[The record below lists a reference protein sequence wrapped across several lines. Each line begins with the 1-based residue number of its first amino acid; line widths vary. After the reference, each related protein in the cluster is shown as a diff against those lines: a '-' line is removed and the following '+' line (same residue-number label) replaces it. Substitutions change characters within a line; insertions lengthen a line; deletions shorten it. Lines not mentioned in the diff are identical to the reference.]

1 MSKKILSVVLA
12 LTMVLS
18 LFAISASAIGAAGY
32 EELDDNGIS
41 TYTQSWG
48 LGEPVDNEDGTW
60 SVDVT
65 LAANYVVGGIQFQV
79 ANTNN
84 KGVVL
89 VEFVPNDEVFTDD
102 YGAKTF
108 VFNDTGIVTIIPS
121 PLAEGS
127 EGIDLTAGAVL
138 GQLVYEVA
146 DGASA
151 DINIVNDGKSATNP
165 GGNLIAARLSDG
177 NLSTATSITGQ
188 TVLSVGEKRTI
199 GGAAMVPADLVL
211 TATGA
216 SKGVIIDTHKTF
228 GGAYAGVVYG
238 ISATTFKTKANIT
251 NNVEASNGG
260 SLVVAASDG
269 KTLASGNYGTGST
282 IEVLNADGTSTGKTY
297 VFVVFGDVDGNGL
310 INAADAQ
317 TTLSV
322 INNASVAP
330 NNSVKR
336 MAANAQ
342 LLNNATMMH
351 TVNAN
356 DAQAILKHV
365 TGTKID
371 QPTYAAKQ
379 NGYNNFYQ

>member
-89 VEFVPNDEVFTDD
+89 VDFVPNDEVFTED

-146 DGASA
+146 EGASA

-188 TVLSVGEKRTI
+188 TVLAVGETKTI
-199 GGAAMVPADLVL
+199 GAAMVPADLVL

-238 ISATTFKTKANIT
+238 ISATTYKQKANIT

-260 SLVVAASDG
+260 SIVVAASDG

-310 INAADAQ
+310 INAADGQAVSSII
-317 TTLSV
+317 L
-322 INNASVAP
+322 NASLAP

-336 MAANAQ
+336 MAANCQ
-342 LLNNATMMH
+342 LVNNATMMH

-356 DAQAILKHV
+356 DRQAIMKHL
-365 TGTKID
+365 TGTKIN
-371 QPTYAAKQ
+371 QATYAAKQ
-379 NGYNNFYQ
+379 NSYNNFYQ

>member
-188 TVLSVGEKRTI
+188 TVLAVGETKTI
-199 GGAAMVPADLVL
+199 GAAMVPADL
-211 TATGA
+211 AKKA
-216 SKGVIIDTHKTF
+216 SAEAGILIDKTHKF
-228 GGAYAGVVYG
+228 GDAYSGVVFGFTQAANNTFMNTNYLNNAFE
-238 ISATTFKTKANIT
+238 AT
-251 NNVEASNGG
+251 NGG
-260 SLVVAASDG
+260 SLAFSRSIGATG
-269 KTLASGNYGTGST
+269 YGTGT
-282 IEVLNADGTSTGKTY
+282 VITVKNADGTEAAKY
-297 VFVVFGDVDGNGL
+297 VVVIFGDVDGNGL
-310 INAADAQ
+310 INGNDTKACQAAAK
-317 TTLSV
+317 
-322 INNASVAP
+322 INS
-330 NNSVKR
+330 SYDKLIQR
-336 MAANAQ
+336 MAANCQNVA
-342 LLNNATMMH
+342 AAAMMYNINGNDTKVIQAH
-351 TVNAN
+351 T
-356 DAQAILKHV
+356 K
-365 TGTKID
+365 GTKID
-371 QPTYAAKQ
+371 QAALATKMASLTTTH
-379 NGYNNFYQ
+379 YK

>member
-188 TVLSVGEKRTI
+188 TVLAVGETKTI
-199 GGAAMVPADLVL
+199 GAAMVPADL
-211 TATGA
+211 AKKA
-216 SKGVIIDTHKTF
+216 SAEAGILIDKTHKF
-228 GGAYAGVVYG
+228 GDAYSGVVFGFTQAANNTFMNTNYLNNAFE
-238 ISATTFKTKANIT
+238 AT
-251 NNVEASNGG
+251 NGG
-260 SLVVAASDG
+260 SLAFSRSIGATG
-269 KTLASGNYGTGST
+269 YGTGT
-282 IEVLNADGTSTGKTY
+282 VITVKNADGTEAAKY
-297 VFVVFGDVDGNGL
+297 VVVIFGDVDGNGL
-310 INAADAQ
+310 INGNDTKACQAAAK
-317 TTLSV
+317 
-322 INNASVAP
+322 INTSYD
-330 NNSVKR
+330 KLIQR
-336 MAANAQ
+336 MAANCQNVA
-342 LLNNATMMH
+342 AAAMMYNINGNDTKVIQAH
-351 TVNAN
+351 T
-356 DAQAILKHV
+356 K
-365 TGTKID
+365 GTKID
-371 QPTYAAKQ
+371 QAALATKMASLTTTH
-379 NGYNNFYQ
+379 YK

>member
-12 LTMVLS
+12 LTMIFS
-18 LFAISASAIGAAGY
+18 LLAISASAIGAAGFES
-32 EELDDNGIS
+32 EEDVS

-84 KGVVL
+84 EGVVL
-89 VEFVPNDEVFTDD
+89 VDFVPNDEVFTDD
-102 YGAKTF
+102 YGAKIS
-108 VFNDTGIVTIIPS
+108 VFNSTGIVVIIPS

-146 DGASA
+146 EGESA
-151 DINIVNDGKSATNP
+151 DINIVNDGKSSTNP

-177 NLSTATSITGQ
+177 NLSTGTSITGQ

-199 GGAAMVPADLVL
+199 GGAAMVPAELVL

-238 ISATTFKTKANIT
+238 ISATTYKTKANIT

-260 SLVVAASDG
+260 SLVVSASDG
-269 KTLASGNYGTGST
+269 KTAASGNYGTGST
-282 IEVLNADGTSTGKTY
+282 IEVLNSDGTSTGKTY

-310 INAADAQ
+310 INTADAQ
-317 TTLSV
+317 AALAAIS
-322 INNASVAP
+322 NASLAP

-351 TVNAN
+351 TLNSN
-356 DAQAILKHV
+356 DVQSILKHV

-371 QPTYAAKQ
+371 QPTYAARQ
-379 NGYNNFYQ
+379 NGFNNFYQ

>member
-199 GGAAMVPADLVL
+199 GGAAMVPADL
-211 TATGA
+211 AKKA
-216 SKGVIIDTHKTF
+216 SAEAGILIDKTHKF
-228 GGAYAGVVYG
+228 GDAYSGVVFGFTQAANNTFMNTNYLNNAFE
-238 ISATTFKTKANIT
+238 AT
-251 NNVEASNGG
+251 NGG
-260 SLVVAASDG
+260 SLAFSRSIGATG
-269 KTLASGNYGTGST
+269 YGTGT
-282 IEVLNADGTSTGKTY
+282 VITVKNADGTEAAKY
-297 VFVVFGDVDGNGL
+297 VVVIFGDVDGNGL
-310 INAADAQ
+310 INGNDTKACQAAAK
-317 TTLSV
+317 
-322 INNASVAP
+322 INTSYD
-330 NNSVKR
+330 KLIQR
-336 MAANAQ
+336 MAANCQNVA
-342 LLNNATMMH
+342 AAAMMYNINGNDTKVIQAH
-351 TVNAN
+351 T
-356 DAQAILKHV
+356 K
-365 TGTKID
+365 GTKID
-371 QPTYAAKQ
+371 QAALATKMASLTTTH
-379 NGYNNFYQ
+379 YK

>member
-146 DGASA
+146 EGASA

-188 TVLSVGEKRTI
+188 TVLAVGETKTI
-199 GGAAMVPADLVL
+199 GAAMVPADL
-211 TATGA
+211 AKKA
-216 SKGVIIDTHKTF
+216 SAEAGILIDKTHKF
-228 GGAYAGVVYG
+228 GDAYSGVVFGFTQAANNTFMNTNYLNNAFE
-238 ISATTFKTKANIT
+238 AT
-251 NNVEASNGG
+251 NGG
-260 SLVVAASDG
+260 SLAFSRSIGATG
-269 KTLASGNYGTGST
+269 YGTGT
-282 IEVLNADGTSTGKTY
+282 VITVKNADGTEAAKY
-297 VFVVFGDVDGNGL
+297 VVVIFGDVDGNGL
-310 INAADAQ
+310 INGNDTKACQAAAK
-317 TTLSV
+317 
-322 INNASVAP
+322 INTSYD
-330 NNSVKR
+330 KLIQR
-336 MAANAQ
+336 MAANCQNVA
-342 LLNNATMMH
+342 AAAMMYNINGNDTKVIQAH
-351 TVNAN
+351 T
-356 DAQAILKHV
+356 K
-365 TGTKID
+365 GTKID
-371 QPTYAAKQ
+371 QAALATKMASLTTTH
-379 NGYNNFYQ
+379 YK

>member
-146 DGASA
+146 EGASA

-188 TVLSVGEKRTI
+188 TVLAVGETKTI
-199 GGAAMVPADLVL
+199 GAAMVPADL
-211 TATGA
+211 AKKA
-216 SKGVIIDTHKTF
+216 SAEAGILIDKTHKF
-228 GGAYAGVVYG
+228 GDAYSGVVFGFTQAANNTFMNTTYLNNAFE
-238 ISATTFKTKANIT
+238 AT
-251 NNVEASNGG
+251 NGG
-260 SLVVAASDG
+260 SLAFSRSIGATG
-269 KTLASGNYGTGST
+269 YGTGT
-282 IEVLNADGTSTGKTY
+282 VITVKNADGTEAAKY
-297 VFVVFGDVDGNGL
+297 VVVIFGDVDGNGL
-310 INAADAQ
+310 INGNDTKACQAAAK
-317 TTLSV
+317 
-322 INNASVAP
+322 INTSYD
-330 NNSVKR
+330 KLIQR
-336 MAANAQ
+336 MAANCQNVA
-342 LLNNATMMH
+342 AAAMMYNINGNDTKVIQAH
-351 TVNAN
+351 T
-356 DAQAILKHV
+356 K
-365 TGTKID
+365 GTKID
-371 QPTYAAKQ
+371 QAALATKMASLTTTH
-379 NGYNNFYQ
+379 YK

>member
-146 DGASA
+146 EGASA

-199 GGAAMVPADLVL
+199 GGAAMVPADL
-211 TATGA
+211 AKKA
-216 SKGVIIDTHKTF
+216 SAEAGILIDKTHKF
-228 GGAYAGVVYG
+228 GDAYSGVVFGFTQAANNTFMNTNYLNNAFE
-238 ISATTFKTKANIT
+238 AT
-251 NNVEASNGG
+251 NGG
-260 SLVVAASDG
+260 SLAFSRSIGATG
-269 KTLASGNYGTGST
+269 YGTGT
-282 IEVLNADGTSTGKTY
+282 VITVKNADGTEAAKY
-297 VFVVFGDVDGNGL
+297 VVVIFGDVDGNGL
-310 INAADAQ
+310 INGNDTKACQAAAK
-317 TTLSV
+317 
-322 INNASVAP
+322 INTSYD
-330 NNSVKR
+330 KLIQR
-336 MAANAQ
+336 MAANCQNVA
-342 LLNNATMMH
+342 AAAMMYNINGNDTKVIQAH
-351 TVNAN
+351 T
-356 DAQAILKHV
+356 K
-365 TGTKID
+365 GTKID
-371 QPTYAAKQ
+371 QAALATKMASLTTTH
-379 NGYNNFYQ
+379 YK